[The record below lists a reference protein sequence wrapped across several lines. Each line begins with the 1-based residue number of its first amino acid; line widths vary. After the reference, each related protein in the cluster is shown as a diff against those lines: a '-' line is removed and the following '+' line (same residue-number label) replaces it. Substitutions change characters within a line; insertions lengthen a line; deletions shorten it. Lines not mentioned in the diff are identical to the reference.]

1 MARPRNSAEC
11 QHNPTRPGQPSRRR
25 RGRGARIPRAWA
37 SVGAHR
43 NLPGPEISGHA
54 AACSPL
60 ITHSSAPQPW
70 CVTWGRLTRWAAHP
84 RVGPRQRGSCGPR
97 SEPVPQR
104 TPMSRFHVS
113 PIECRRVGGRSCSLL
128 RVGDTRYLLNTNTL
142 SGLLRA
148 TMAGEERGAFLLGKL
163 CDRGREDGQPVD
175 LHALRHVL
183 PDLIPADR
191 WTTAR
196 VTLLHVSRNRRARR
210 FHLMRTIMV

>member
-1 MARPRNSAEC
+1 MVRNVGKVDAMGGTPSSRSTAARLLWTQERTCAAED
-11 QHNPTRPGQPSRRR
+11 PD
-25 RGRGARIPRAWA
+25 
-37 SVGAHR
+37 
-43 NLPGPEISGHA
+43 
-54 AACSPL
+54 
-60 ITHSSAPQPW
+60 AP
-70 CVTWGRLTRWAAHP
+70 
-84 RVGPRQRGSCGPR
+84 
-97 SEPVPQR
+97 
-104 TPMSRFHVS
+104 FHVS
-113 PIECRRVGGRSCSLL
+113 PIESRRVGGRSCSLL

-196 VTLLHVSRNRRARR
+196 VTLLHVSRNRRPRR
-210 FHLMRTIMV
+210 FHLMRTIMF